1 MKTKNH
7 ILYVTV
13 RAEVVTD
20 LKTLSQTIEEF
31 EQDTVYSF
39 GSTENVAV
47 IDTELLQTE
56 TFHP

>member
-13 RAEVVTD
+13 RVGVLTD
-20 LKTLSQTIEEF
+20 LKTLSETIEEF
-31 EQDTVYSF
+31 EQNTEYSF
-39 GSTENVAV
+39 GSTENVGV